1 MLKQYLTLI
10 DPLHNRNLGSNTSQ
24 LDTYPNDTSLYHQ
37 QIGNASFSNLV
48 TPAQFSYMTW
58 GKSLIRRFFDNL
70 CDFFIF
76 LRYGGL
82 Q

>member
-48 TPAQFSYMTW
+48 TPAQFSYMT
-58 GKSLIRRFFDNL
+58 
-70 CDFFIF
+70 
-76 LRYGGL
+76 
-82 Q
+82 